1 MGVVA
6 PRRGASYVARG
17 WANVVSP
24 TPGKAK
30 PAPKTRRAKRGGTNE
45 EQKTTYHGNNGS

>member
-6 PRRGASYVARG
+6 PRRGASSVAQG

-24 TPGKAK
+24 TLGKRIPHPQNPPSVARRNQRR
-30 PAPKTRRAKRGGTNE
+30 TRKE
-45 EQKTTYHGNNGS
+45 